1 MTQTTPS
8 RRTPPALID
17 SAGHTKPHPEGLSEW
32 STAPGPAALPLSA
45 FFPGNGYRNPGPAS
59 GPHPPRRSTAGAG
72 TNIIRPH
79 PPCQEVR
86 PKNRR
91 LYNISPARI
100 APAHYRSATYPDSP
114 ASGKPCRTAARRSVP
129 PFPGRFPGPP
139 SPVSSPGRTKRG
151 KGSRANVPESRSG
164 VPSAPRTRRNRPPP
178 APHASAPKSSGSQE
192 ERLNES
198 R

>member
-79 PPCQEVR
+79 PPCQEAR

-129 PFPGRFPGPP
+129 PFPAGQSGEKGPAPTFP
-139 SPVSSPGRTKRG
+139 SPAPAFRPRHGPGETARPRLLTPPRRRV
-151 KGSRANVPESRSG
+151 RARRKSG
-164 VPSAPRTRRNRPPP
+164 
-178 APHASAPKSSGSQE
+178 
-192 ERLNES
+192 
-198 R
+198 